1 MAVNAQ
7 MNGEQLWNAL
17 RVMGWSVAA
26 VLLLLPL
33 AAMQF
38 TREVNWTTFD
48 FLFAGGVLIGAGLVY
63 ELAASRTANP
73 VHRTVIGL
81 LIIGGVLAVW
91 AWAVAGP

>member
-1 MAVNAQ
+1 MIDVVTGGQ
-7 MNGEQLWNAL
+7 WSGVRRIL
-17 RVMGWSVAA
+17 RWSVIAG
-26 VLLLLPL
+26 LLALP
-33 AAMQF
+33 AIAMQF